1 MCSLLIF
8 YFVLGKCYEDHCLQN
23 SALKPGNFI
32 KSKNGLYT
40 FILQQNGKLEIFCG
54 ESSIWSANGPDNN
67 IKKFI
72 FQRNS
77 NLVVYRN
84 DNSVAWGA
92 GLGGRTPK
100 GQKLVMQND
109 GNLVMYDG
117 DDKAVWNTAT
127 YNKCPAG
134 DNFWIRNLR
143 VLSYCELDYTFCD
156 KFCYKYVTIL

>member
-1 MCSLLIF
+1 M
-8 YFVLGKCYEDHCLQN
+8 
-23 SALKPGNFI
+23 
-32 KSKNGLYT
+32 
-40 FILQQNGKLEIFCG
+40 
-54 ESSIWSANGPDNN
+54 
-67 IKKFI
+67 
-72 FQRNS
+72 
-77 NLVVYRN
+77 YRN
-84 DNSVAWGA
+84 DNSGAWGA

-156 KFCYKYVTIL
+156 KFC